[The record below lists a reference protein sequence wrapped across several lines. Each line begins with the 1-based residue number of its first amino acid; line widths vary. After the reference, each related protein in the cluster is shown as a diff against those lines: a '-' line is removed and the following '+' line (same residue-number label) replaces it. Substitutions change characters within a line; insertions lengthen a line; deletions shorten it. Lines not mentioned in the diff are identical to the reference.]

1 MPWLLSKVTGKLCE
15 QLSEGY
21 FLGPNLWID
30 QTSISSC
37 MEGEGERKQRE
48 KGGRENTEE
57 RDRNSRKEMDFI
69 CFSESV
75 LWGIEEGELSAWQL
89 PAVPRELWP
98 CQSLAAAAI
107 WAMQLDREGLSLHHT
122 QEEQPWTSTPMG
134 FGGFSF
140 PLCSSSKNLTKK
152 LSRSNNLILFMLWT
166 LEEEQNHPQI
176 EGTWAPFQFHI
187 FRRKDEPL
195 TPKKVLKEK
204 LSVFKSLMKRNN

>member
-37 MEGEGERKQRE
+37 MEGEGGRKQRE

-57 RDRNSRKEMDFI
+57 GNGNSRKEMDLI
-69 CFSESV
+69 CFPESV
-75 LWGIEEGELSAWQL
+75 LWGIEGGEFSAWQL

-98 CQSLAAAAI
+98 CQLLAAAAV
-107 WAMQLDREGLSLHHT
+107 WAMQLDRGRG
-122 QEEQPWTSTPMG
+122 WAFSTPRRNSLGPAPPMSSEG
-134 FGGFSF
+134 FGF
-140 PLCSSSKNLTKK
+140 PLHSSSKNLTRK
-152 LSRSNNLILFMLWT
+152 LSRSNNLLLFMLWT
-166 LEEEQNHPQI
+166 LEDEQNHPQS

-187 FRRKDEPL
+187 FR
-195 TPKKVLKEK
+195 KK
-204 LSVFKSLMKRNN
+204 KRWASDTQESA